1 MNIDILMNSDN
12 DTIKEE
18 VSIINKDLI
27 NIYNDTMKDFRTDLL
42 YDSEIHGLK
51 HNIRV
56 SIYTL
61 LIVNQGNYSKE
72 DLQILLEAAKYHDTG
87 RINDE
92 DDLAH
97 GKRSSDMMSFLSNRY
112 SDVDMNYLKSI
123 VEAHSIPDA
132 KRDIITKKN
141 KLDNIGR
148 YHKLLNVLKDADAL
162 DRVRTAD
169 LDVTFLRT
177 EKGKDLEPFAKEL
190 YKIYH

>member
-18 VSIINKDLI
+18 VSTINKDLI
-27 NIYNDTMKDFRTDLL
+27 NIYNDTMKDFHTDLL

-87 RINDE
+87 RINDK

-132 KRDIITKKN
+132 KRDIIAKKN

>member
-1 MNIDILMNSDN
+1 MNIDTLMNSDN

-18 VSIINKDLI
+18 VSKINKDLI

-61 LIVNQGNYSKE
+61 IIINQGNYSKE
-72 DLQILLEAAKYHDTG
+72 DLEILLEAAKYHDTG

-97 GKRSSDMMSFLSNRY
+97 GKRSSDMMSFLNKKY
-112 SDVDMNYLKSI
+112 SDVDMSYLKSI

-132 KRDIITKKN
+132 KRDIIAKKN

-162 DRVRTAD
+162 DRVRTDD

-177 EKGKDLEPFAKEL
+177 EKGKELESFAREL